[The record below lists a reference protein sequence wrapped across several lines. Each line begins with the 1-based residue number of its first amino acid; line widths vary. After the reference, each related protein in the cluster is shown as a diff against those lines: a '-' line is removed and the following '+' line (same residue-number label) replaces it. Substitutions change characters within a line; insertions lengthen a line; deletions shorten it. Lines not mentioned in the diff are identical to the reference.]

1 MKLVIVSSVSRVQ
14 KAIAAGEEVELR
26 AIAVG
31 AGQVVGKLIDV
42 AGAIVHGSESTH
54 DQSEIDTLLGD

>member
-1 MKLVIVSSVSRVQ
+1 M
-14 KAIAAGEEVELR
+14 AAGEGVERR

-31 AGQVVGKLIDV
+31 AAQVVGKLIDV

-54 DQSEIDTLLGD
+54 DQSEIDALWGD